1 MKTDKNILIAFIL
14 NLSFSIF
21 EFLGGIFTGSIAILS
36 DALHDLGDAISIG
49 FSYFLEKKSNKKPD
63 DIYTYGYRRY
73 SVIGSV
79 ITTIVL
85 LFGSSMVIYN
95 SIIRISNPVKINYN
109 GMILIGIIGVIVNFG
124 AVFITREGDS
134 LNQRAVNLHMLE
146 DVLGWVVVLIGAI
159 IMKFTDISIIDPIM
173 SICVGIFIAY
183 NAIKNLKMAIDVFL
197 EKIPRGLELNHL
209 KEHLLKIEEVKSL
222 HHIHIWTMDGYNNY
236 ATIHIV
242 TDEEN
247 TVEVKKKVREEFLE
261 FGISHCTIE
270 IEKTEENCE
279 EEHCEVGE
287 VKNIG
292 HHHHHH

>member
-1 MKTDKNILIAFIL
+1 MQKNILIAFVL
-14 NLSFSIF
+14 NLSFAIF
-21 EFLGGIFTGSIAILS
+21 EFIGGILTGSIAILT
-36 DALHDLGDAISIG
+36 DALHDFGDAISIG
-49 FSYFLEKKSNKKPD
+49 LSYFLEKKSNKKPD

-95 SIIRISNPVKINYN
+95 SIIRIFNPVKINYN

-222 HHIHIWTMDGYNNY
+222 HHIHIWTIDGYNNY

-270 IEKTEENCE
+270 IEKTGENCE